1 MVFIMRTINIHEVKT
16 NLSKLVNENEPF
28 VIAKSGK
35 PLMQVIPYQQQIQ
48 TKKRIGFMKLNIPND
63 FDTFGEGE
71 ISALFNG
78 VEE

>member
-35 PLMQVIPYQQQIQ
+35 PLMQVIPYQPQIQ
-48 TKKRIGFMKLNIPND
+48 TKKEL
-63 FDTFGEGE
+63 
-71 ISALFNG
+71 AL
-78 VEE
+78 